1 MGERPGQALRRR
13 PLHFIWIADCSGSMM
28 ADGKIQA
35 LNNAI
40 RETIPH
46 LRDVAAQN
54 PFAELLVRAVSFATD
69 VRWHIPAPVPVEEL
83 VWPDLGAGGHTRM
96 GSALGAV
103 AEALKV
109 PPMEPRSLRPALVLI
124 SDGQPTDDFDA
135 GLRHLMDQRWGQ
147 NAVRLAV
154 AIGRDADQR
163 VLERFI
169 GNPEIRPAL
178 AHNPEQLTQFIRW
191 ASTAA
196 SRVAS
201 TPRPVPAAE
210 GMSRPRVPVPGPP
223 TFNGPDPLGL
233 TW

>member
-13 PLHFIWIADCSGSMM
+13 PLHFIWIADCSGSML

-54 PFAELLVRAVSFATD
+54 PFAELLVRAVSFSSD
-69 VRWHIPAPVPVEEL
+69 VRWHIPLPTPVEEL
-83 VWPDLGAGGHTRM
+83 VWPDLTAAGHTRM
-96 GSALGAV
+96 GAALSAV
-103 AEALKV
+103 AETLKA
-109 PPMEPRSLRPALVLI
+109 PPMEARSLRPALVLV
-124 SDGQPTDDFDA
+124 SDGQPTDDFET
-135 GLRHLMDQRWGQ
+135 GLAHLKAQQWGAK
-147 NAVRLAV
+147 AVRLAV

-163 VLERFI
+163 VLKRFI
-169 GNPEIRPAL
+169 DHPEISPVL

-191 ASTAA
+191 ASTVA

-201 TPRPVPAAE
+201 APARVLQPGGRPGA
-210 GMSRPRVPVPGPP
+210 PVSIPGPP
-223 TFNGPDPLGL
+223 SLSGPNPLEM

>member
-13 PLHFIWIADCSGSMM
+13 PLHFIWIADCSGSMK

-46 LRDVAAQN
+46 LRDVAEQN
-54 PFAELLVRAVSFATD
+54 PFAELLVRAVSFSSD
-69 VRWHIPAPVPVEEL
+69 VRWHIPTPTPVEQL
-83 VWPDLGAGGHTRM
+83 VWPDLTAGGHTRM
-96 GSALGAV
+96 GVALSQV
-103 AEALKV
+103 ADALRV

-124 SDGQPTDDFDA
+124 SDGQPTDDFEI
-135 GLRHLMDQRWGQ
+135 GLAQLMAQQWGAK
-147 NAVRLAV
+147 AVRLAV
-154 AIGRDADQR
+154 AIGRDADHR
-163 VLERFI
+163 VLDRFI
-169 GNPEIRPAL
+169 ANPEIRPAL

-191 ASTAA
+191 ASTVA

-201 TPRPVPAAE
+201 TPL
-210 GMSRPRVPVPGPP
+210 PVPGPDGSRQRVP
-223 TFNGPDPLGL
+223 IPGPPPSGPNPFEV